1 MSSLYND
8 LSLSLS
14 CHMPN
19 TPNFAK
25 DLGRT
30 RPQYFWAH
38 LRREDQF
45 DLNWWL
51 LPSRLQQLPLS
62 KQKESGDKKK
72 KRKKRRNQEREE
84 SFGCVESWIA
94 KGEHQQCLLSLPVP
108 LLQLAMDG
116 YLDTSPAFATFLL
129 ILDAALACKQGNLPL
144 FVVQNTK
151 DTYKGDFSNPR
162 GNTKFYPIKWYFRI
176 PIKNHK
182 ISLHIERTC
191 CIYRDTDE
199 GEHMNKVD

>member
-8 LSLSLS
+8 LSVSLS

-45 DLNWWL
+45 GLNWWL

-116 YLDTSPAFATFLL
+116 YLDTSSFCKLL
-129 ILDAALACKQGNLPL
+129 AYPWCCPCLQARQSAP
-144 FVVQNTK
+144 FRRTK
-151 DTYKGDFSNPR
+151 Y
-162 GNTKFYPIKWYFRI
+162 
-176 PIKNHK
+176 
-182 ISLHIERTC
+182 ER
-191 CIYRDTDE
+191 Y
-199 GEHMNKVD
+199 V